1 MTGDFYFWA
10 GFNLFVLLMLALDL
24 GVFHKKA
31 HEVSIKEAIIW
42 SAVWIFLAM
51 VFNVIIYYNFGGQ
64 KAFEFLTGYLIEKS
78 LSVDNIFV
86 FVLVFGYFQIPNKY
100 QHKVLF
106 WGILGALAMR
116 IIFIVAGVSLI
127 QQFHW
132 TIYIFGAFLV
142 FTGIKMI
149 TQKDKKMEP
158 EKNPAIKLARKIFN
172 VTDTLREDK
181 FFVKQD
187 GKKFVTPLFLVLIL
201 IEVTDLIFAVDS
213 IPAILAIT
221 QDRFIVYTSNVF
233 AILGLRS
240 LYFAL
245 AHVVH
250 RFIYLSYGLAV
261 ILMFVGLKMMLVD
274 IYKIPVYIS
283 LIIIAVILTLS
294 IVLSLLKTKSSS
306 E

>member
-1 MTGDFYFWA
+1 MNSEILFWI
-10 GFNLFVLLMLALDL
+10 GFNVFVLLMLTLDL

-31 HEVSIKEAIIW
+31 HDVSIKEAVIW

-51 VFNVIIYYNFGGQ
+51 VFNVIVYFNFGSQ

-106 WGILGALAMR
+106 WGIIGALVMR

-158 EKNPAIKLARKIFN
+158 EKNPVVRLARKFFS
-172 VTDTLREDK
+172 VTDNLHGDK
-181 FFVKQD
+181 FFVRQD
-187 GKKFVTPLFLVLIL
+187 GKKYVTPLFLVLIL

-245 AHVVH
+245 AHIVH

-261 ILMFVGLKMMLVD
+261 ILMFVGTKMMLVD
-274 IYKIPVYIS
+274 FFKIPVYVS
-283 LIIIAVILTLS
+283 LIIIAFILSVS
-294 IVLSLLKTKSSS
+294 IILSLLKTKSAD
-306 E
+306 